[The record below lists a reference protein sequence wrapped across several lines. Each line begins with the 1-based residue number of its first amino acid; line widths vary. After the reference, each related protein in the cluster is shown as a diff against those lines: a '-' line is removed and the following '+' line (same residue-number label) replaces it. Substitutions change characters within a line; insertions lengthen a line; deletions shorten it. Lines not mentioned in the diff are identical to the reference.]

1 VLQGLADGVAALL
14 AWTRARPLLAFLVTA
29 ICFSW
34 ADWVSLAWA
43 GSSVVPGRL
52 PTDMAGM
59 AGPAFAALAVS
70 AIGGGEAGVK
80 DLLRRVVR
88 LPLRSPWLWLL
99 APAPLWTLLLAL
111 GVMWLAGLE
120 VPGAGT
126 FGRYPGLPPLPP
138 LAVFDLVL
146 LGVGFGQ
153 EIGWRGLALPRLQ
166 ARHGP
171 FAGAVAVSVPWG
183 IWMAPLLV
191 VNRWWMEP
199 GQDPLA
205 VLLAAGALLVSSSI
219 VLAFLVARTG
229 GSIAAAAIWH
239 ACLRMA
245 TATEGARGL
254 PGAVVA
260 AAVVVAASVVVV
272 AEVRARRAG
281 ETVMLPPR
289 QAASARRAA
298 RRGA

>member
-1 VLQGLADGVAALL
+1 MLQGLADGIAALL

-29 ICFSW
+29 FCFSW
-34 ADWVSLAWA
+34 SDWVTIAWA
-43 GSSVVPGRL
+43 GASVVPGRL

-70 AIGGGEAGVK
+70 AIAGGEAGVK
-80 DLLRRVVR
+80 DLLRRVAR
-88 LPLRSPWLWLL
+88 LPLRSPWFWLL
-99 APAPLWTLLLAL
+99 APAPLWAL
-111 GVMWLAGLE
+111 VVAVAAMHLAGASA
-120 VPGAGT
+120 PPAAA

-171 FAGAVAVSVPWG
+171 LAGAIAVAVPWG

-199 GQDPLA
+199 GQEPLA

-229 GSIAAAAIWH
+229 GSVAAAAIWH
-239 ACLRMA
+239 GSLRMA
-245 TATEGARGL
+245 TATEGARGF
-254 PGAVVA
+254 PGAVV
-260 AAVVVAASVVVV
+260 VASVVLSALAVLA
-272 AEVRARRAG
+272 AEARARRGG
-281 ETVMLPPR
+281 ETVMLPPHPSSTGR
-289 QAASARRAA
+289 QPAPART
-298 RRGA
+298 

>member
-1 VLQGLADGVAALL
+1 MLQGLADGIAGLL

-29 ICFSW
+29 SCFSW

-43 GSSVVPGRL
+43 GASVVPGRL

-59 AGPAFAALAVS
+59 TGPAFAALAVS
-70 AIGGGEAGVK
+70 AIAGGEAGVK
-80 DLLRRVVR
+80 DLLRRVAR

-99 APAPLWTLLLAL
+99 APAPLWALLLAFAAL
-111 GVMWLAGLE
+111 RLAGMP
-120 VPGAGT
+120 VPAAGA
-126 FGRYPGLPPLPP
+126 FGSYPGLPPLPP

-171 FAGAVAVSVPWG
+171 FAGAVAVAVPWG

-205 VLLAAGALLVSSSI
+205 VLLAAGALLVSSSV

-245 TATEGARGL
+245 TATEGARGI

-260 AAVVVAASVVVV
+260 ASVVVSAVAVVV
-272 AEVRARRAG
+272 AEVRARRVG
-281 ETVMLPPR
+281 ETVMLPPG
-289 QAASARRAA
+289 QPSPARRPGPAIA
-298 RRGA
+298 